1 MELLFILFAG
11 KAICNW
17 SILPQ
22 RLPSVT
28 PPISST
34 LSSQGSYLAM
44 RKVDWTNLEELPLSL
59 VLEKSEVQ
67 TEYVRFGLVCKNWLS
82 IAKLNHKN
90 HQFRINV
97 LPMLMIL
104 SNKLSRIHTISQT
117 KKISLYNILSKK
129 EYPIQLS
136 HPSINT
142 MKLCLGCS
150 HGWLALV
157 DDNNAI
163 TLVNP
168 FKSSIAPISLPPL
181 ESLKKVTLSADPM
194 TNPSDYVVAAIYK
207 FGYLA
212 FKRPSQSFWIRVD
225 TNEFSFSNVVFYKG
239 LVFADKCRDTIVSFK
254 LNDPPSDDSNDPN
267 FSYYEKM
274 ASTPYMIPK
283 LLSYYGPAYFVKSLT
298 GDIWMMRRCLID
310 HSVIKP
316 HVFKL
321 ELNAESG
328 KLEQMYKVESL
339 EDNILFVGSVGDSI
353 SVPASCFSKL
363 EKDSIYI
370 VNDLGLEIFNVKDG
384 SSQRPHL
391 RLSYNWMQRFWVLP
405 QLQWD

>member
-1 MELLFILFAG
+1 
-11 KAICNW
+11 
-17 SILPQ
+17 
-22 RLPSVT
+22 
-28 PPISST
+28 
-34 LSSQGSYLAM
+34 M
-44 RKVDWTNLEELPLSL
+44 RKVDWANLEQLPLSL
-59 VLEKSEVQ
+59 VLEKLEVQ
-67 TEYVRFGLVCKNWLS
+67 TNYVRFGVVCKNWLS
-82 IAKLNHKN
+82 IAKLNLKN

-104 SNKLSRIHTISQT
+104 SNKLAGIHTISQT
-117 KKISLYNILSKK
+117 KKISLYSILSDK

-142 MKLCLGCS
+142 MKVCLGCS

-157 DDNNAI
+157 DDNDVI

-181 ESLKKVTLSADPM
+181 QSLKKFTLSADPI

-207 FGYLA
+207 FGSLA

-225 TNEFSFSNVVFYKG
+225 TNEFPFTNVVFYKG
-239 LVFADKCRDTIVSFK
+239 LVFADSSRNTIVSFK
-254 LNDPPSDDSNDPN
+254 LNNRPFDDSNDPN

-283 LLSYYGPAYFVKSLT
+283 LSCYYGRAYFVKSLT

-310 HSVIKP
+310 QFSIKP

-328 KLEQMYKVESL
+328 KLEQMNKLESL
-339 EDNILFVGSVGDSI
+339 EDNILFLGSVGDSI
-353 SVPASCFSKL
+353 SVPASSFSKL

-384 SSQRPHL
+384 SYQRPKL
-391 RLSYNWMQRFWVLP
+391 QLSYNWMQHFWVLP
-405 QLQWD
+405 QLHWD